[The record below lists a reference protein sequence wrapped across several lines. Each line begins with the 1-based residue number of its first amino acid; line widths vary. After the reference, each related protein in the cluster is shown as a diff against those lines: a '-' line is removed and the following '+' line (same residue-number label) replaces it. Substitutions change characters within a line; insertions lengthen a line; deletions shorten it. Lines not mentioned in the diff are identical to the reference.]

1 MKVAVGKVRVLVA
14 SADPLVACRVSA
26 LVMFDLVFVSIA
38 WEGTHGDAVA
48 TVEPLCLNGGLS
60 GVLYVSAE
68 IIVDKISP
76 GKEIAA
82 ADTVV
87 S

>member
-14 SADPLVACRVSA
+14 SADPFVARRVSA
-26 LVMFDLVFVSIA
+26 LVMFNLVFVSIA

-48 TVEPLCLNGGLS
+48 TVEPLRLDRRLS
-60 GVLYVSAE
+60 GILYVSAE
-68 IIVDKISP
+68 IIVDKIP
-76 GKEIAA
+76 AGKQIAA